1 MGTRSFSLDFPGA
14 FVRSCSTVDY
24 QLLAI
29 SANKKATGMYT
40 VIRNQI
46 VDITH
51 DLLVTLMGS
60 RSEGEKAFVVV
71 IVDGSGMGMQHERDS
86 QKALDPFDLGSSASR
101 PWVPVCLSAYQLVPT
116 VGLPRGRAVSVEDP
130 GI

>member
-1 MGTRSFSLDFPGA
+1 MFDCGL
-14 FVRSCSTVDY
+14 
-24 QLLAI
+24 
-29 SANKKATGMYT
+29 SAAGNICKQESNGKYT
-40 VIRNQI
+40 VVCNQI

-60 RSEGEKAFVVV
+60 RSEGEKSFVVV